1 MDTGTEPRQITIDG
15 DRLRS
20 LFLKFFSERG
30 HAILP
35 SASVI
40 PENDPSVLF
49 TTAGMHPLVPYL
61 LGRPHPAG
69 TRLADAQKCVRTNDI
84 EEVGDATHNTF
95 FEMLGNWSLGDY
107 FKDESIAWSWAFL
120 TGADWLNLPPERIG
134 VSCFGGG
141 NGVPRDEVSY
151 AAWRKLGVPDE
162 RIAFLGIADNW
173 WATGEEG
180 PCGPDTEIF
189 WDTRAGEACERG
201 ADCKPGCPCGRWV
214 EIWNNV
220 FMTYTRVNGELLD
233 LPKRNV
239 DTGMGLERTLAV
251 LNGVPSPYETTAFR
265 PIVEELLGHA
275 KYSEEAIRAD
285 ATLLKALRVLA
296 DHLRTAV
303 FVIGDPRGT
312 APSNTGAGY
321 VLRRLIRR
329 AIRFCDPL
337 GIEAAE
343 WVDAHRTVIGMFEQ
357 AYPELRENAARIERE
372 LTLERKRF
380 EQTLRT
386 GMRLLA
392 KEIEELKAA
401 GAAVLSGEAAFKLYD
416 TYGFPIEFTRE
427 LAGEQGY
434 AVDMAAYERRFEE
447 HREASRTEAA
457 KSGLA
462 DLSEESV
469 RYHTATHLL
478 HAALRDVLGPHVFQ
492 KGSNI
497 TQERLR
503 FDFSHP
509 KPMTKEE
516 IGQVERWVQDAIDQH
531 IPVTTEVMALP
542 DAQAKGAIG
551 LFTDKY
557 GGQVSVYQIG
567 SRSME
572 LCGGPHVRNTEE
584 IGHFKIQ
591 KEQSSSAGVRRI
603 RAVIG

>member
-1 MDTGTEPRQITIDG
+1 LDTGAAPRQIRIDG

-30 HAILP
+30 HAIIP

-61 LGRPHPAG
+61 MGRPHPAG
-69 TRLADAQKCVRTNDI
+69 ARLADAQKCIRTNDI
-84 EEVGDATHNTF
+84 EEVGDTTHNTF

-107 FKDESIAWSWAFL
+107 FKDESIAWSWEFL
-120 TGADWLNLPPERIG
+120 TGAEWLALPPERIG

-141 NGVPRDEVSY
+141 NGVERDEVSY
-151 AAWRKLGVPDE
+151 AAWRRIGVPDE

-189 WDTRAGEACERG
+189 WDTRDGVACERAG
-201 ADCKPGCPCGRWV
+201 DCKPGCPCGRWV

-220 FMTYTRVNGELLD
+220 FMTYTRVNGQILD

-251 LNGVPSPYETTAFR
+251 LNGAESAYETSAFR
-265 PIVEELLGHA
+265 PIVETLIGHS
-275 KYSEEAIRAD
+275 KFTEDEIRAVPER
-285 ATLLKALRVLA
+285 LKALRVIS

-337 GIEAAE
+337 GIEPAN
-343 WVDAHRTVIGMFEQ
+343 WTDTHRIVIGMFEH

-380 EQTLRT
+380 EQTLKT
-386 GMRLLA
+386 GMRQLA
-392 KEIEELKAA
+392 KEVEELKSA
-401 GAAVLSGEAAFKLYD
+401 GATVLSGEAAFKLYD

-427 LAGEQGY
+427 LAAEQGFQ
-434 AVDMAAYERRFEE
+434 VDMEGYERRFAE

-462 DLSEESV
+462 DLSAESV

-509 KPMTKEE
+509 KPMTKDE
-516 IGQVERWVQDAIDQH
+516 IDKVERWVQDAIDEH
-531 IPVTTEVMALP
+531 IPVTSEVMALP

-567 SRSME
+567 KRSME
-572 LCGGPHVRNTEE
+572 LCGGPHVANTEE

-603 RAVIG
+603 RAVIQ